1 MARRRRSIG
10 RDRGLQFRMYFVMFN
25 LIIVYLFFFAAMT
38 LIGIDLTFI
47 VILALILLGTQY
59 FFSDKLV
66 LRSVGARIVSPDEAP
81 ELHSTIDRLVAK
93 AGMPK
98 PKIAISKSD
107 IPNAFATG
115 RNPQNSVVCVTEGIM
130 RRLNDDELEGVL
142 GHELTHIK
150 NRDVTVITFASF
162 FATLASMLSGMLM
175 WMMLLGGLTGSR
187 SRNGG
192 GLAMG
197 FMAAYVISL
206 IVYFV
211 ANLLILA
218 LSRYREYSAD
228 RGGAI
233 LTGQPSHLA
242 SGLMKITGSISRIPT
257 QDLRKM
263 ETANAFCIVSALRGE
278 SLAGLFASH
287 PPVDKRV
294 SRLRDLSRELD
305 RR

>member
-130 RRLNDDELEGVL
+130 RRLNNDELEGVL

-162 FATLASMLSGMLM
+162 FATL
-175 WMMLLGGLTGSR
+175 
-187 SRNGG
+187 
-192 GLAMG
+192 
-197 FMAAYVISL
+197 VI
-206 IVYFV
+206 FF
-211 ANLLILA
+211 
-218 LSRYREYSAD
+218 E
-228 RGGAI
+228 
-233 LTGQPSHLA
+233 
-242 SGLMKITGSISRIPT
+242 
-257 QDLRKM
+257 
-263 ETANAFCIVSALRGE
+263 
-278 SLAGLFASH
+278 
-287 PPVDKRV
+287 
-294 SRLRDLSRELD
+294 
-305 RR
+305 